1 VPEVDESITQ
11 SSFMMLKVLG
21 IEKLEGRMKKG
32 EVRLDKV
39 KSKIDNSPAT
49 QRQVVKIKPDENPI
63 IAAIA

>member
-1 VPEVDESITQ
+1 
-11 SSFMMLKVLG
+11 
-21 IEKLEGRMKKG
+21 MKKG

-39 KSKIDNSPAT
+39 KAKIDNAPAS